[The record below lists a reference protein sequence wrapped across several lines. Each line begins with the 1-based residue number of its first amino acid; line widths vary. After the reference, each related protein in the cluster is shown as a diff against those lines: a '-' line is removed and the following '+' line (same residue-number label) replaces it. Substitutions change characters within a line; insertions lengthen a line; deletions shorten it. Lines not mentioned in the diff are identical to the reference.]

1 MSAMNTVAM
10 VDDFRGDIPAD
21 ELRIKARMAE
31 LIRTTVKAS
40 VGVGVP
46 DGMEP
51 TEHYVTLRGAPVPV
65 VPVGLNVD
73 HDKSIDDRLSDAAEM
88 LFQSYD

>member
-21 ELRIKARMAE
+21 ETRIKARMAE
-31 LIRTTVKAS
+31 LIRTTVQAS

-46 DGMEP
+46 VGMEP
-51 TEHYVTLRGAPVPV
+51 TDHYDTLRGAPVAAAPV
-65 VPVGLNVD
+65 VVHID
-73 HDKSIDDRLSDAAEM
+73 HGKTIDDRLSDAAEM